1 MARAHPKLID
11 LLRDTAARLEQG
23 AHYEW
28 AHAGRC
34 NCGHLAQSLTG
45 LSAEEINRTAAAER
59 LDEWSEFAND
69 YCPHSGLP
77 VDSVIDRMLDAG
89 LELRDI
95 HHLEYLSDK
104 KILGG
109 LPGGFRW
116 LRRNRR
122 EDVALYLR
130 TWASLLEEELN
141 DRKLSA
147 RSFDTASLV
156 HIDS

>member
-1 MARAHPKLID
+1 MARANTKLID
-11 LLRDTAARLEQG
+11 LLRETAARLEQG

-45 LSAEEINRTAAAER
+45 LSAEQINRSAAAER

-77 VDSVIDRMLDAG
+77 VDAVIDQMLNAG

-104 KILGG
+104 TILNG

-130 TWASLLEEELN
+130 TWAGLLEEQLI
-141 DRKLSA
+141 DRK
-147 RSFDTASLV
+147 RSTEKEISRTLAELEL
-156 HIDS
+156 

>member
-1 MARAHPKLID
+1 MARANDKLIE
-11 LLRDTAARLEQG
+11 LLRLTAENLEQG
-23 AHYEW
+23 ARYEW

-34 NCGHLAQSLTG
+34 NCGHLAQSITD
-45 LSAEEINRTAAAER
+45 LSAEQINRQAGTQR

-77 VDSVIDRMLDAG
+77 VDEVIAEMLDTG

-95 HHLEYLSDK
+95 HALEYLSDRK
-104 KILGG
+104 VLNA

-130 TWASLLEEELN
+130 TWAAILEEELI
-141 DRKLSA
+141 DRFHAIDANAALPAASSA
-147 RSFDTASLV
+147 R
-156 HIDS
+156 